1 MVRLREMVQ
10 PLNLIPVFPGQVGP
24 ASPSLCWRFL
34 TQFFFKAPG
43 MGRGGCVY
51 EDAGDKH
58 QIGRMQGI
66 ANTSSLHMIAGKK
79 SALILIVQ

>member
-1 MVRLREMVQ
+1 MFE
-10 PLNLIPVFPGQVGP
+10 GDGA
-24 ASPSLCWRFL
+24 ASESDPSVPRAGRACLSVSVLEVL

-58 QIGRMQGI
+58 QIGRIQGI
-66 ANTSSLHMIAGKK
+66 ANTSSLHMIVGKN
-79 SALILIVQ
+79 LLLF